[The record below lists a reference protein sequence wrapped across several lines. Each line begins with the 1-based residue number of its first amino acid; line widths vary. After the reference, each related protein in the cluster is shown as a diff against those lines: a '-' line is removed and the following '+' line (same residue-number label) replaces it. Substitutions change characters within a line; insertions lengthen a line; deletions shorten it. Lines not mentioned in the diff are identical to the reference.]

1 MFTFSSNDTTTEYRN
16 AMQIL
21 GMAINDK
28 YGHTAQRDVDLD
40 IDATM
45 YASGNQDSPTSYS
58 DVGIGNGLR
67 VTFNHAHKNF
77 TTHKYNADGE
87 LVGVKMARKNGAL
100 IVATIAQAMALSS
113 VDAKDRFY
121 TTSKKNNNKSG
132 SNKKVRAQ
140 ADDKNSGK
148 QSGRDAMENFGLKLL
163 ANRRGFE
170 IADVETYKQIAE
182 EFADEIETV
191 RKLKISDDY
200 TPRVQASADAKP
212 KNIKVICDTD
222 EDCTFMEA
230 VKSFVIENGKASVIK
245 DFHCP
250 NGHLLI
256 DATTK
261 TEGDAI
267 KQAEKVLATA

>member
-1 MFTFSSNDTTTEYRN
+1 MFTFSSNNTTTEYRN
-16 AMQIL
+16 AVEIL
-21 GMAINDK
+21 GMAINDQ

-40 IDATM
+40 IDVTM
-45 YASGNQDSPTSYS
+45 YASGNQDSPTAYS
-58 DVGIGNGLR
+58 DVGVGNGLR

-87 LVGVKMARKNGAL
+87 FVSVKMARKNGAL

-121 TTSKKNNNKSG
+121 TSKDNGKSG

-182 EFADEIETV
+182 EFADEIETI

-200 TPRVQASADAKP
+200 TPRVQTADDAKP

-222 EDCTFMEA
+222 DECTFMDA

-245 DFHCP
+245 GFHCP

-256 DATTK
+256 DATNKTK
-261 TEGDAI
+261 ADAV
-267 KQAEKVLATA
+267 KQAEEILETV

>member
-1 MFTFSSNDTTTEYRN
+1 MFTFSSNNTTAEYRS
-16 AMQIL
+16 AVEIVGL
-21 GMAINDK
+21 AIDEK

-40 IDATM
+40 IDVTM
-45 YASGNQDSPTSYS
+45 YASGNQDSPSAFS
-58 DVGIGNGLR
+58 DIGVGNGLR

-77 TTHKYNADGE
+77 TKHTYNADGE
-87 LVGVKMARKNGAL
+87 FVGVKMARKNGAL
-100 IVATIAQAMALSS
+100 VVATIAQAMALSS

-121 TTSKKNNNKSG
+121 TTSKKNNGKSG

-140 ADDKNSGK
+140 AEDKNSGK

-182 EFADEIETV
+182 EFASEIDTI

-200 TPRVQASADAKP
+200 TPRVKADTEAKP

-222 EDCTFMEA
+222 EDCSFMEA
-230 VKSFVIENGKASVIK
+230 VKSFVIENGKASEIK
-245 DFHCP
+245 DWHCP
-250 NGHLLI
+250 QGHLLI

-261 TEGDAI
+261 TTSDVVTE
-267 KQAEKVLATA
+267 AEKVLATA

>member
-1 MFTFSSNDTTTEYRN
+1 MFTFSSNNTTTEYRN
-16 AMQIL
+16 AVEIL
-21 GMAINDK
+21 GIAIDEA
-28 YGHTAQRDVDLD
+28 YGHTTQRDVDLD
-40 IDATM
+40 IDVTM
-45 YASGNQDSPTSYS
+45 YASGNQDSPSAYS
-58 DVGIGNGLR
+58 DIGIGNGLR

-87 LVGVKMARKNGAL
+87 FVSVKMARKNGAL
-100 IVATIAQAMALSS
+100 ILATIAQAMALSS

-121 TTSKKNNNKSG
+121 TSKDNGKSG

-140 ADDKNSGK
+140 AEDKDSGK

-170 IADVETYKQIAE
+170 IADVETYKQIAD
-182 EFADEIETV
+182 EFSDEIETV

-200 TPRVQASADAKP
+200 TPKVQTSADAKP

-222 EDCTFMEA
+222 DDCTFMEA
-230 VKSFVIENGKASVIK
+230 VKSFVIENGKVSEIK
-245 DFHCP
+245 DWHCP
-250 NGHLLI
+250 NGNLLI

-261 TEGDAI
+261 TETDVVTE
-267 KQAEKVLATA
+267 AEEILATA

>member
-1 MFTFSSNDTTTEYRN
+1 MFTFSSNNTTTEYRN
-16 AMQIL
+16 AVEIL
-21 GMAINDK
+21 GIAIDEA

-40 IDATM
+40 IDVTM
-45 YASGNQDSPTSYS
+45 YASGNQDSPSAYS
-58 DVGIGNGLR
+58 DIGIGNGLR

-87 LVGVKMARKNGAL
+87 FVSVKMARKNGAL
-100 IVATIAQAMALSS
+100 ILATIAQAMALSS
-113 VDAKDRFY
+113 VDAMDRFY
-121 TTSKKNNNKSG
+121 TSKDNGKSG

-140 ADDKNSGK
+140 AEDKDSGK

-170 IADVETYKQIAE
+170 IADVETYKQIAD
-182 EFADEIETV
+182 EFSDEIETV

-200 TPRVQASADAKP
+200 TPKVQTSADAKP

-222 EDCTFMEA
+222 DDCTFMEA
-230 VKSFVIENGKASVIK
+230 VKSFVIENGKVSEIK
-245 DFHCP
+245 DWHCP

-261 TEGDAI
+261 TETDVVTE
-267 KQAEKVLATA
+267 AEEILATA

>member
-1 MFTFSSNDTTTEYRN
+1 MFTFSSNNTTTEYRN
-16 AMQIL
+16 AVEIL
-21 GMAINDK
+21 GMAINDQ

-40 IDATM
+40 IDVTM
-45 YASGNQDSPTSYS
+45 YASGNQDSPTAYS
-58 DVGIGNGLR
+58 DVGVGNGLR

-87 LVGVKMARKNGAL
+87 FVSVKMARKNGAL

-121 TTSKKNNNKSG
+121 TSKDNGKSG

-140 ADDKNSGK
+140 ADNKNSVK

-182 EFADEIETV
+182 EFADEIETI

-200 TPRVQASADAKP
+200 TPRVQTSDEAKP

-222 EDCTFMEA
+222 DECTFMDA
-230 VKSFVIENGKASVIK
+230 VKSFVIENGKVSEIK
-245 DFHCP
+245 DWHCP
-250 NGHLLI
+250 QGHLLI
-256 DATTK
+256 DATNKTK
-261 TEGDAI
+261 ADAV
-267 KQAEKVLATA
+267 KQAEEILETV

>member
-1 MFTFSSNDTTTEYRN
+1 MFTFSSNDTTTEYRT
-16 AMQIL
+16 AVEIL
-21 GMAINDK
+21 GIAINDK

-40 IDATM
+40 IDTTM

-58 DVGIGNGLR
+58 DIGIANGLR

-77 TTHKYNADGE
+77 TTHKYNTDGE
-87 LVGVKMARKNGAL
+87 FVSVKMARKNGAL

-121 TTSKKNNNKSG
+121 TSKDNGKSG
-132 SNKKVRAQ
+132 SNKKVRAH
-140 ADDKNSGK
+140 AEDKNSDK
-148 QSGRDAMENFGLKLL
+148 QSGRDAMQNFGLKLL

-182 EFADEIETV
+182 EFADEIETI

-200 TPRVQASADAKP
+200 TPKVQTSDEAKP

-222 EDCTFMEA
+222 EDCTFMNA
-230 VKSFVIENGKASVIK
+230 VKSFVIENGKASEIK
-245 DFHCP
+245 DWHCP
-250 NGHLLI
+250 QGHLLI

-267 KQAEKVLATA
+267 KQAEKVLETV

>member
-1 MFTFSSNDTTTEYRN
+1 MFTFSANNTTTEYRN
-16 AMQIL
+16 AIEIL

-40 IDATM
+40 IDVTM
-45 YASGNQDSPTSYS
+45 YASGNQDSPMAYS
-58 DVGIGNGLR
+58 DVGVGNGLR

-87 LVGVKMARKNGAL
+87 FVGVKMARKNDIL
-100 IVATIAQAMALSS
+100 ILGTIGQSMALSS

-121 TTSKKNNNKSG
+121 TSKDNGKSG

-170 IADVETYKQIAE
+170 IADVETYKQIAD
-182 EFADEIETV
+182 EFSDEIETI

-200 TPRVQASADAKP
+200 TPRVQTSDEAKP

-222 EDCTFMEA
+222 EDCTFMNA
-230 VKSFVIENGKASVIK
+230 VKSFVIEHGKASAIK

-256 DATTK
+256 DATNK
-261 TEGDAI
+261 TESSAVTE
-267 KQAEKVLATA
+267 AEKVLASA

>member
-1 MFTFSSNDTTTEYRN
+1 MFTFSSNDTTTEYRT
-16 AMQIL
+16 AVEIL
-21 GMAINDK
+21 GIAINDK

-40 IDATM
+40 IDTTM

-58 DVGIGNGLR
+58 DIGIANGLR

-87 LVGVKMARKNGAL
+87 FVGVKMARKNGAL

-121 TTSKKNNNKSG
+121 TSKDNGKSG

-148 QSGRDAMENFGLKLL
+148 QSGRDAMQNFGLKLL

-170 IADVETYKQIAE
+170 IADVETYKQIAD
-182 EFADEIETV
+182 EFSDEIETI

-200 TPRVQASADAKP
+200 TPKVQTSDDAKP

-222 EDCTFMEA
+222 EDCSFMNA
-230 VKSFVIENGKASVIK
+230 VKSFVIENGKASEIK
-245 DFHCP
+245 DWHCP
-250 NGHLLI
+250 QGHLLI

-261 TEGDAI
+261 TVTDVVDEAKEI
-267 KQAEKVLATA
+267 LATA

>member
-1 MFTFSSNDTTTEYRN
+1 MFTFSSNNTTAEYRN
-16 AMQIL
+16 AVEIVGL
-21 GMAINDK
+21 AINEK

-40 IDATM
+40 IDVTM
-45 YASGNQDSPTSYS
+45 YASGNQDSPSAFS
-58 DVGIGNGLR
+58 DIGVGNGLR

-87 LVGVKMARKNGAL
+87 FVGVKMARKNGAL
-100 IVATIAQAMALSS
+100 VFATIAQAMALSS

-121 TTSKKNNNKSG
+121 TSKDNGKSG

-140 ADDKNSGK
+140 AEDKNSGK

-163 ANRRGFE
+163 PNRRGFE
-170 IADVETYKQIAE
+170 IADVETYKQLAE
-182 EFADEIETV
+182 EFADEIDTI

-200 TPRVQASADAKP
+200 TPRAKADTEAKP

-222 EDCTFMEA
+222 EECSFMKA
-230 VKSFVIENGKASVIK
+230 VKSFVIENGKASEIK
-245 DFHCP
+245 DWHCP

-261 TEGDAI
+261 TTSDVVTE
-267 KQAEKVLATA
+267 AEKVLATA

>member
-1 MFTFSSNDTTTEYRN
+1 MFTFSSNNTTTEYRN
-16 AMQIL
+16 AVEIV

-40 IDATM
+40 IDVTM
-45 YASGNQDSPTSYS
+45 YASGNQDSPMAYS
-58 DVGIGNGLR
+58 DVGVGNGLR

-77 TTHKYNADGE
+77 TTHTYNADGE
-87 LVGVKMARKNGAL
+87 FVGVKMARKNDIMILG
-100 IVATIAQAMALSS
+100 TIAQVMALSS

-148 QSGRDAMENFGLKLL
+148 QSGRDAMENFGLELL
-163 ANRRGFE
+163 PNRRGFK

-182 EFADEIETV
+182 EFASEIETI

-200 TPRVQASADAKP
+200 TPRVQTSDEAKP

-222 EDCTFMEA
+222 DDCSFMEA
-230 VKSFVIENGKASVIK
+230 VKSFVIENGKASEIK
-245 DFHCP
+245 GWHCP
-250 NGHLLI
+250 QGHLLI
-256 DATTK
+256 DATNK
-261 TEGDAI
+261 TEADVVTE
-267 KQAEKVLATA
+267 AEEILATV